1 MTAALPTHQLP
12 RQAWRQRLLRLMPW
26 HKRLA
31 LLACLGIFSWA
42 GSGMLHPLMG
52 YLQLRPQT
60 MATPQQALP
69 LDNLRSPAQ
78 VLGAA
83 GIAQV
88 QGLRLLVLSG
98 EPYYQARLAGE
109 LQPRYWHARSGQAVE
124 LAGTHAESLAR
135 HYLGSDEQLAY
146 VGSIERFTGEYAFI
160 NRLLPVARVDT
171 QRDDH
176 LRLYVDLF
184 HDRLGTLVDQR
195 KAWFSGFFQ
204 TMHSFRWL
212 DAAGPLRPVLMLV
225 LLASI
230 VSATLF
236 GVALF
241 IARHSWRRPCGPSL
255 SDVKNGSRPFFIA
268 RARTF
273 NRRLHGW
280 WGLGLALA
288 TLSFASSGAW
298 HLLHKQVAQPWP
310 APFVPS
316 FNVAEL
322 DKAPAADWLLAG
334 EELYMLS
341 LLELDGKP
349 IWRAQGQQFASM
361 ASLHYLDTQGRE
373 LGNDTPRRYAQQR
386 LDHYAKTM
394 NLGEVQQLSLQHN
407 FDHEY
412 GFVFK
417 RLPVFKANYADGNNT
432 ALFIDPLDGA
442 LASRVQNADR
452 TEGWTFAYL
461 HKWEFLAGIG
471 NGYKHLL
478 LGIVALAHV
487 LLALVGLSLLRR
499 GSR

>member
-1 MTAALPTHQLP
+1 MTAALQAQELP
-12 RQAWRQRLLRLMPW
+12 RLTWRQRLLRLMPW

-52 YLQLRPQT
+52 YLQPRPQT
-60 MATPQQALP
+60 MATPQQVLP

-83 GIAQV
+83 GVAQV
-88 QGLRLLVLSG
+88 QGLRLLVLAA

-124 LAGTHAESLAR
+124 LAGAHAESLAR
-135 HYLGSDEQLAY
+135 HYLGRDEPLAY
-146 VGSIERFTGEYAFI
+146 AVSIERFTSEYAFI

-171 QRDDH
+171 QRDDQ

-184 HDRLGTLVDQR
+184 HDRLGTLVDER
-195 KAWFSGFFQ
+195 KAWFSAFFQ

-236 GVALF
+236 GITLF
-241 IARHSWRRPCGPSL
+241 IARR
-255 SDVKNGSRPFFIA
+255 

-280 WGLGLALA
+280 WGLGLAVA

-298 HLLHKQVAQPWP
+298 HLLHKQGAQPWP
-310 APFVPS
+310 VTFVPS

-322 DKAPAADWLLAG
+322 DQAPSAAWLLAG

-361 ASLHYLDTQGRE
+361 SSLHYLDAQGRE

-386 LDHYAKTM
+386 LDHYAKALG
-394 NLGEVQQLSLQHN
+394 LGEAQTLTLQHS

-417 RLPVFKANYADGNNT
+417 RLPVFKASYADAHNT

-442 LASRVQNADR
+442 LASRVQDADR

-461 HKWEFLAGIG
+461 HKWEFLAGLG

-478 LGIVALAHV
+478 LGIVAFAHV

-499 GSR
+499 GQHR

>member
-1 MTAALPTHQLP
+1 MTAALQAQELP
-12 RQAWRQRLLRLMPW
+12 RLTWRQRLLRLMPW

-52 YLQLRPQT
+52 YLQPRPQT
-60 MATPQQALP
+60 MATPQQVLP

-83 GIAQV
+83 GVAQV
-88 QGLRLLVLSG
+88 QGLRLLVLAS

-124 LAGTHAESLAR
+124 LAGAHAESLAR
-135 HYLGSDEQLAY
+135 HYLGRDEPLAY
-146 VGSIERFTGEYAFI
+146 AGSIERFTSEYAFI

-171 QRDDH
+171 QRDDQ

-184 HDRLGTLVDQR
+184 HDRLGTLVDER
-195 KAWFSGFFQ
+195 KAWFSAFFQ

-236 GVALF
+236 GVVLF
-241 IARHSWRRPCGPSL
+241 IARR
-255 SDVKNGSRPFFIA
+255 

-298 HLLHKQVAQPWP
+298 HLLHKQGAQPWP
-310 APFVPS
+310 ASFVPS
-316 FNVAEL
+316 FSVAEL
-322 DKAPAADWLLAG
+322 DQAPAADWLLAG

-361 ASLHYLDTQGRE
+361 SSLHYLDAQGRE

-386 LDHYAKTM
+386 LDHYAKSLG
-394 NLGEVQQLSLQHN
+394 LGEAQTLTLQHS

-417 RLPVFKANYADGNNT
+417 RLPVFKASYADTHNT

-442 LASRVQNADR
+442 LASRVQDADR
-452 TEGWTFAYL
+452 AEGWGFAYL
-461 HKWEFLAGIG
+461 HKWEFLAGLG

-499 GSR
+499 GQHR

>member
-1 MTAALPTHQLP
+1 MTAALQAQELP
-12 RQAWRQRLLRLMPW
+12 RLTWRQRLLRLMPW

-52 YLQLRPQT
+52 YLQPRPQT
-60 MATPQQALP
+60 MATPQQVLP

-83 GIAQV
+83 GVAQV
-88 QGLRLLVLSG
+88 QGLRLLVLAG

-124 LAGTHAESLAR
+124 LAAAHAESLAR
-135 HYLGSDEQLAY
+135 HYLGRDEPLAY
-146 VGSIERFTGEYAFI
+146 AGSIERFTSEYAFI

-171 QRDDH
+171 QRDDS

-184 HDRLGTLVDQR
+184 HDRLGTLVDER
-195 KAWFSGFFQ
+195 KAWFSAFFQ

-241 IARHSWRRPCGPSL
+241 IARR
-255 SDVKNGSRPFFIA
+255 

-298 HLLHKQVAQPWP
+298 HLLHKQGAQPWP
-310 APFVPS
+310 APFVPN

-322 DKAPAADWLLAG
+322 GTAPAANWLLAG

-361 ASLHYLDTQGRE
+361 SSLHYLDAQGRE

-386 LDHYAKTM
+386 LDHYAKTLG
-394 NLGEVQQLSLQHN
+394 LGEAQTLTLQHS

-417 RLPVFKANYADGNNT
+417 RLPVFKASYADTHNT

-442 LASRVQNADR
+442 LASRVQDADR
-452 TEGWTFAYL
+452 AEGWGFAYL
-461 HKWEFLAGIG
+461 HKWEFLAGLG

-499 GSR
+499 GQHR

>member
-1 MTAALPTHQLP
+1 MTAALQAQELP
-12 RQAWRQRLLRLMPW
+12 RLTWRQRLLRLMPW

-52 YLQLRPQT
+52 YLQPRPQT
-60 MATPQQALP
+60 MATPQQVLP
-69 LDNLRSPAQ
+69 LDNLRIPAQ
-78 VLGAA
+78 VLSAA

-88 QGLRLLVLSG
+88 QGLRLLVLAG

-109 LQPRYWHARSGQAVE
+109 LQPLYWHARSGQAVE
-124 LAGTHAESLAR
+124 LAGAHAESLAR
-135 HYLGSDEQLAY
+135 HYLSSNEPLAY
-146 VGSIERFTGEYAFI
+146 AGCIERFTGEYAFI

-171 QRDDH
+171 LRDDS

-184 HDRLGTLVDQR
+184 HDRLGTLVDER
-195 KAWFSGFFQ
+195 KAWFSAFFQ
-204 TMHSFRWL
+204 TLHSFRWL
-212 DAAGPLRPVLMLV
+212 DAAGPLRPLLMLV

-241 IARHSWRRPCGPSL
+241 IARR
-255 SDVKNGSRPFFIA
+255 

-298 HLLHKQVAQPWP
+298 HLLHKQGAQPWP

-316 FNVAEL
+316 FTVAEL
-322 DKAPAADWLLAG
+322 NKAPSAAWLLAG

-361 ASLHYLDTQGRE
+361 SSLHYLDAQGRE

-386 LDHYAKTM
+386 LDHYAKALR
-394 NLGEVQQLSLQHN
+394 LGEAQTLTLQHS

-417 RLPVFKANYADGNNT
+417 RLPVFKASYADAHNT
-432 ALFIDPLDGA
+432 TLFIDPLDGA
-442 LASRVQNADR
+442 LASRVQDADR

-461 HKWEFLAGIG
+461 HKWEFLAGLG

-478 LGIVALAHV
+478 LGLVALAHV

-499 GSR
+499 GQHR

>member
-1 MTAALPTHQLP
+1 MTAALQAQELP
-12 RQAWRQRLLRLMPW
+12 RLTWRQRLLRLMPW

-52 YLQLRPQT
+52 YLQPRPQT
-60 MATPQQALP
+60 MATPQQVLP

-78 VLGAA
+78 VLGTA
-83 GIAQV
+83 GVAQV
-88 QGLRLLVLSG
+88 QGLRLLVLAG

-124 LAGTHAESLAR
+124 LAAAHAESLAR
-135 HYLGSDEQLAY
+135 HYLGRDEPLAY
-146 VGSIERFTGEYAFI
+146 AGSIERFTSEYAFI

-171 QRDDH
+171 QRDDQ

-184 HDRLGTLVDQR
+184 HDRLGTLVDER
-195 KAWFSGFFQ
+195 KAWFSAFFQ

-241 IARHSWRRPCGPSL
+241 IARR
-255 SDVKNGSRPFFIA
+255 

-298 HLLHKQVAQPWP
+298 HLLHKQGAQPWP

-361 ASLHYLDTQGRE
+361 SSLHYLDAQGRE

-386 LDHYAKTM
+386 LDHYAKSLG
-394 NLGEVQQLSLQHN
+394 LGEAQTLTLQHS

-417 RLPVFKANYADGNNT
+417 RLPVFKASYADTHNT

-442 LASRVQNADR
+442 LASRVQDADR
-452 TEGWTFAYL
+452 AEGWGFAYL
-461 HKWEFLAGIG
+461 HKWEFLAGLG

-499 GSR
+499 EQHR

>member
-1 MTAALPTHQLP
+1 LTAALQAQELP
-12 RQAWRQRLLRLMPW
+12 RLTWRQRLLRLMPW

-52 YLQLRPQT
+52 YLQPRPQT
-60 MATPQQALP
+60 MVTPQQVLP

-78 VLGAA
+78 LLGAA
-83 GIAQV
+83 GVAQV
-88 QGLRLLVLSG
+88 QGLRLLVLAG

-124 LAGTHAESLAR
+124 LAAAHAESLAR
-135 HYLGSDEQLAY
+135 HYLGRDEPLAY
-146 VGSIERFTGEYAFI
+146 AGSIERFTGEYAFI

-171 QRDDH
+171 QRDDS

-184 HDRLGTLVDQR
+184 HDRLGTLVDER
-195 KAWFSGFFQ
+195 KAWFSAFFQ

-236 GVALF
+236 GITLF
-241 IARHSWRRPCGPSL
+241 IARR
-255 SDVKNGSRPFFIA
+255 

-280 WGLGLALA
+280 WGLGLAVA

-298 HLLHKQVAQPWP
+298 HLLHKQGAQPWP
-310 APFVPS
+310 APFVAS

-322 DKAPAADWLLAG
+322 DKAPSAAWLLAG

-361 ASLHYLDTQGRE
+361 PSLHYLDAHGRE

-386 LDHYAKTM
+386 LDHYAKALG
-394 NLGEVQQLSLQHN
+394 LGEAQTLTLQHS

-417 RLPVFKANYADGNNT
+417 RLPVFKASYADAHNT

-442 LASRVQNADR
+442 LASRVQDADR

-461 HKWEFLAGIG
+461 HKWEFLAGLG

-499 GSR
+499 GQHR

>member
-1 MTAALPTHQLP
+1 LTAALQSQELP
-12 RQAWRQRLLRLMPW
+12 RLTWRQRVLRLMPW

-52 YLQLRPQT
+52 YLQPRPQT
-60 MATPQQALP
+60 MATPQQVLP

-83 GIAQV
+83 GVAQV
-88 QGLRLLVLSG
+88 QGLRLLVLAG
-98 EPYYQARLAGE
+98 EPYYQARLVGE
-109 LQPRYWHARSGQAVE
+109 LQPRYWHARSGQAIE
-124 LAGTHAESLAR
+124 LAAAHAESLAR
-135 HYLGSDEQLAY
+135 HYLGRDEPLAY
-146 VGSIERFTGEYAFI
+146 AGSIERFTGEYAFI

-171 QRDDH
+171 QRDDQ

-184 HDRLGTLVDQR
+184 HDRLGTLVDER
-195 KAWFSGFFQ
+195 KAWFSAFFQ
-204 TMHSFRWL
+204 TLHSFRWL

-241 IARHSWRRPCGPSL
+241 IARR
-255 SDVKNGSRPFFIA
+255 

-273 NRRLHGW
+273 NRRLHSW

-298 HLLHKQVAQPWP
+298 HLLHKQGAQPWP

-322 DKAPAADWLLAG
+322 DKAPAANWLLAG

-361 ASLHYLDTQGRE
+361 SSLHYLDAQGRE
-373 LGNDTPRRYAQQR
+373 LGNDTPHRYAQQR
-386 LDHYAKTM
+386 LDHYAKSLG
-394 NLGEVQQLSLQHN
+394 LGEAQKLTLQHS

-417 RLPVFKANYADGNNT
+417 RLPVFKASYADVHNT

-442 LASRVQNADR
+442 LASRVQDADR
-452 TEGWTFAYL
+452 AEGWGFAYL
-461 HKWEFLAGIG
+461 HKWEFLAGLG

-499 GSR
+499 GQHR

>member
-1 MTAALPTHQLP
+1 MTAALQAQELP
-12 RQAWRQRLLRLMPW
+12 RLTWRQRVLRLMPW

-52 YLQLRPQT
+52 YLQPRPQT
-60 MATPQQALP
+60 IATPQQVLP

-83 GIAQV
+83 GVAQV
-88 QGLRLLVLSG
+88 QGLRLLVLDA

-124 LAGTHAESLAR
+124 LAAAHAESLGR
-135 HYLGSDEQLAY
+135 HYLGRDEPLAY
-146 VGSIERFTGEYAFI
+146 AGSIERFTSEYAFI

-171 QRDDH
+171 QRDDA
-176 LRLYVDLF
+176 LRLYIDLF
-184 HDRLGTLVDQR
+184 HDRLGTLVDER
-195 KAWFSGFFQ
+195 KAWFSAFFQ
-204 TMHSFRWL
+204 TLHSFRWL
-212 DAAGPLRPVLMLV
+212 DAAGPLRPLLMLV

-236 GVALF
+236 GITLF
-241 IARHSWRRPCGPSL
+241 IARR
-255 SDVKNGSRPFFIA
+255 

-298 HLLHKQVAQPWP
+298 HLLHKQGAQPWP

-316 FNVAEL
+316 FTVAEL
-322 DKAPAADWLLAG
+322 DKAPSAAWLLAG

-361 ASLHYLDTQGRE
+361 SSLHYLDAQGRE

-386 LDHYAKTM
+386 LDHYAKSLG
-394 NLGEVQQLSLQHN
+394 LGEAQTLTLQHS

-417 RLPVFKANYADGNNT
+417 RLPVFKASYADAHNT

-442 LASRVQNADR
+442 LASRVQDADR
-452 TEGWTFAYL
+452 AEGWGFAYL
-461 HKWEFLAGIG
+461 HKWEFLAGLG

-499 GSR
+499 GQHR

>member
-1 MTAALPTHQLP
+1 MTAALQAHELP
-12 RQAWRQRLLRLMPW
+12 CLTWRQRLLRLMPW

-52 YLQLRPQT
+52 YLQPRPQT
-60 MATPQQALP
+60 MATPQQVLL

-78 VLGAA
+78 LLGAA
-83 GIAQV
+83 GVAQV
-88 QGLRLLVLSG
+88 QGLRLLVLAG

-124 LAGTHAESLAR
+124 LAAAHAESLAR
-135 HYLGSDEQLAY
+135 HYLGRDEPLAY
-146 VGSIERFTGEYAFI
+146 AGSIERFTSEYAFI

-171 QRDDH
+171 QRDDS

-184 HDRLGTLVDQR
+184 HDRLGTLVDER
-195 KAWFSGFFQ
+195 KAWFSAFFQ

-241 IARHSWRRPCGPSL
+241 IARR
-255 SDVKNGSRPFFIA
+255 

-280 WGLGLALA
+280 FGLGLALA

-298 HLLHKQVAQPWP
+298 HLLHKQGAQPWP

-316 FNVAEL
+316 FSVAEL
-322 DKAPAADWLLAG
+322 DKAPATDWLLAG

-349 IWRAQGQQFASM
+349 IWRAQGQQFANM
-361 ASLHYLDTQGRE
+361 PSLHYLDVQGRE

-386 LDHYAKTM
+386 LDHYAKTLG
-394 NLGEVQQLSLQHN
+394 LGEAQALTLQHS

-417 RLPVFKANYADGNNT
+417 RLPVFKASYVDAYNT

-442 LASRVQNADR
+442 LASRVQDADR

-461 HKWEFLAGIG
+461 HKWEFLAGLG
-471 NGYKHLL
+471 NGYKHLA
-478 LGIVALAHV
+478 LGLVALAHM
-487 LLALVGLSLLRR
+487 LLALVGLSLLRKPR
-499 GSR
+499 SAY

>member
-1 MTAALPTHQLP
+1 MTAALQAQELP
-12 RQAWRQRLLRLMPW
+12 RLTWRQRLLRLMPW

-52 YLQLRPQT
+52 YLQPRAQT
-60 MATPQQALP
+60 MATPQQVLP
-69 LDNLRSPAQ
+69 LENLRSPAQ
-78 VLGAA
+78 VLGAD
-83 GIAQV
+83 GITQV
-88 QGLRLLVLSG
+88 QGLRLLVLAG
-98 EPYYQARLAGE
+98 EPYYQARLADE
-109 LQPRYWHARSGQAVE
+109 PVPRYWHARSGQATE
-124 LAGTHAESLAR
+124 LAAAHAESLAR
-135 HYLGSDEQLAY
+135 HYLGRDEPMAY
-146 VGSIERFTGEYAFI
+146 AGSIARFTSEYAFI

-171 QRDDH
+171 QRDDQ
-176 LRLYVDLF
+176 LRVYVDLF
-184 HDRLGTLVDQR
+184 HDRLGTLVDER
-195 KAWFSGFFQ
+195 KAGFSAFFQ

-212 DAAGPLRPVLMLV
+212 DAAGPLRPVLMLI

-241 IARHSWRRPCGPSL
+241 IARR
-255 SDVKNGSRPFFIA
+255 

-298 HLLHKQVAQPWP
+298 HLLHKQGAQPWP

-322 DKAPAADWLLAG
+322 DQAPAADWLLAG

-361 ASLHYLDTQGRE
+361 PSLHYLDARGRE
-373 LGNDTPRRYAQQR
+373 LGHDTPRRYAQQR
-386 LDHYAKTM
+386 LDHYAKFM
-394 NLGEVQQLSLQHN
+394 GLGEAQTLTLQHS

-417 RLPVFKANYADGNNT
+417 RLPVFKASYADVHNT

-461 HKWEFLAGIG
+461 HKWEFLADLG
-471 NGYKHLL
+471 NGYKHLA
-478 LGIVALAHV
+478 LGLVALAHM
-487 LLALVGLSLLRR
+487 LLALVGLSLLRKPR
-499 GSR
+499 SVY

>member
-1 MTAALPTHQLP
+1 VEALTAALQAQELP
-12 RQAWRQRLLRLMPW
+12 RLTWRQRVLRLMPW

-52 YLQLRPQT
+52 YLQPRPQT
-60 MATPQQALP
+60 IATPQQVLP

-83 GIAQV
+83 GVAQV
-88 QGLRLLVLSG
+88 QGLRLLVLDA

-124 LAGTHAESLAR
+124 LAAAHAESLGR
-135 HYLGSDEQLAY
+135 HYLGRDEPLAY
-146 VGSIERFTGEYAFI
+146 AGSIERFTSEYAFI

-171 QRDDH
+171 QRDDA
-176 LRLYVDLF
+176 LRLYIDLF
-184 HDRLGTLVDQR
+184 HDRLGTLVDER
-195 KAWFSGFFQ
+195 KAWFSAFFQ
-204 TMHSFRWL
+204 TLHSFRWL
-212 DAAGPLRPVLMLV
+212 DAAGPLRPLLMLV

-236 GVALF
+236 GITLF
-241 IARHSWRRPCGPSL
+241 IARR
-255 SDVKNGSRPFFIA
+255 

-298 HLLHKQVAQPWP
+298 HLLHKQGAQPWP

-316 FNVAEL
+316 FTVAEL
-322 DKAPAADWLLAG
+322 DKAPSAAWLLAG

-361 ASLHYLDTQGRE
+361 SSLHYLDAQGRE

-386 LDHYAKTM
+386 LDHYAKSLG
-394 NLGEVQQLSLQHN
+394 LGEAQTLTLQHS

-417 RLPVFKANYADGNNT
+417 RLPVFKASYADAHNT

-442 LASRVQNADR
+442 LASRVQDADR
-452 TEGWTFAYL
+452 AEGWGFAYL
-461 HKWEFLAGIG
+461 HKWEFLAGLG

-499 GSR
+499 GQHR

>member
-1 MTAALPTHQLP
+1 MTAALQAQELP
-12 RQAWRQRLLRLMPW
+12 RLTWRQRLLRLMPW

-52 YLQLRPQT
+52 YLQPRPQT
-60 MATPQQALP
+60 MATPQQVLP

-83 GIAQV
+83 GVAQV
-88 QGLRLLVLSG
+88 QGLRLLVLAG

-124 LAGTHAESLAR
+124 LAGAHAESLAR
-135 HYLGSDEQLAY
+135 HYLGRDEPLAY
-146 VGSIERFTGEYAFI
+146 AGSIERFTSEYAFI

-171 QRDDH
+171 QRDDQ

-184 HDRLGTLVDQR
+184 HDRLGTLVDER
-195 KAWFSGFFQ
+195 KAWFSAFFQ

-241 IARHSWRRPCGPSL
+241 IARR
-255 SDVKNGSRPFFIA
+255 

-298 HLLHKQVAQPWP
+298 HLLHRQGAQPWP

-361 ASLHYLDTQGRE
+361 SSLHYLDAQGRE

-386 LDHYAKTM
+386 LDHYAKSLG
-394 NLGEVQQLSLQHN
+394 LGEAQTLTLQHS

-417 RLPVFKANYADGNNT
+417 RLPVFKASYADAHNT

-442 LASRVQNADR
+442 LASRVQDADR

-461 HKWEFLAGIG
+461 HKWEFLAGLG

-499 GSR
+499 GQHR

>member
-1 MTAALPTHQLP
+1 MTAALQAHELP
-12 RQAWRQRLLRLMPW
+12 RLTWRQRLLRLMPW

-52 YLQLRPQT
+52 YLQPRPQT
-60 MATPQQALP
+60 MATPQQVLP

-83 GIAQV
+83 GVTQV
-88 QGLRLLVLSG
+88 QGLRLLVLDA

-124 LAGTHAESLAR
+124 LAGAHAESLAR
-135 HYLGSDEQLAY
+135 HYLGRDEPLAY
-146 VGSIERFTGEYAFI
+146 AGSIERFTSEYAFI

-171 QRDDH
+171 QRDDS

-184 HDRLGTLVDQR
+184 HDRLGTLVDER
-195 KAWFSGFFQ
+195 KAWFSAFFQ
-204 TMHSFRWL
+204 AMHSFRWL

-241 IARHSWRRPCGPSL
+241 VARR
-255 SDVKNGSRPFFIA
+255 

-280 WGLGLALA
+280 WGLGLAVA

-298 HLLHKQVAQPWP
+298 HLLHKQGAQPWP

-361 ASLHYLDTQGRE
+361 PSLHYLDVQGRE

-386 LDHYAKTM
+386 LDHYAKALG
-394 NLGEVQQLSLQHN
+394 LGEAQTLTLQHS

-417 RLPVFKANYADGNNT
+417 RLPVFKASYADAHNT

-442 LASRVQNADR
+442 LASRVQDADR

-461 HKWEFLAGIG
+461 HKWEFLAGLG

-478 LGIVALAHV
+478 LGLVALAHV

-499 GSR
+499 GQHR

>member
-1 MTAALPTHQLP
+1 MTAALQAQELP
-12 RQAWRQRLLRLMPW
+12 RLTWRQRLLRLMPW

-52 YLQLRPQT
+52 YLQPRPQI
-60 MATPQQALP
+60 MATPQQVLP

-83 GIAQV
+83 GVAQV
-88 QGLRLLVLSG
+88 QGLRLLVLAG

-124 LAGTHAESLAR
+124 LAGAHAESLAR
-135 HYLGSDEQLAY
+135 HYLGRDEPLAY
-146 VGSIERFTGEYAFI
+146 AGSIERFTSEYAFI

-171 QRDDH
+171 QRDNQ

-184 HDRLGTLVDQR
+184 HDRLGTLVDER
-195 KAWFSGFFQ
+195 KAWFSAFFQ

-241 IARHSWRRPCGPSL
+241 IARR
-255 SDVKNGSRPFFIA
+255 

-298 HLLHKQVAQPWP
+298 HLLHKQGAQPWP
-310 APFVPS
+310 ASFVPS
-316 FNVAEL
+316 FSVAEL
-322 DKAPAADWLLAG
+322 DQAPAADWLLAG

-361 ASLHYLDTQGRE
+361 SSLHYLDAQGRE

-386 LDHYAKTM
+386 LDHYAKTLG
-394 NLGEVQQLSLQHN
+394 LGEAQALTLQHS

-417 RLPVFKANYADGNNT
+417 RLPVFKASYADAHNT

-442 LASRVQNADR
+442 LASRVQDADR
-452 TEGWTFAYL
+452 AEGWGFAYL
-461 HKWEFLAGIG
+461 HKWEFLAGLG

-499 GSR
+499 GQHR

>member
-1 MTAALPTHQLP
+1 MTAALQAQELP
-12 RQAWRQRLLRLMPW
+12 RLTWRQRLLRLMPW

-52 YLQLRPQT
+52 YLQPRPQI
-60 MATPQQALP
+60 MATPQQVLP

-83 GIAQV
+83 GVAQV
-88 QGLRLLVLSG
+88 QGLRLLVLAG

-124 LAGTHAESLAR
+124 LAGAHAESLAR
-135 HYLGSDEQLAY
+135 HYLGSDEPLAY
-146 VGSIERFTGEYAFI
+146 AGSIERFTSEYAFI

-171 QRDDH
+171 QRDDS

-195 KAWFSGFFQ
+195 KAWFSVFFQ

-241 IARHSWRRPCGPSL
+241 IARR
-255 SDVKNGSRPFFIA
+255 

-298 HLLHKQVAQPWP
+298 HLLHKQGAQPWP
-310 APFVPS
+310 ASFVPS
-316 FNVAEL
+316 FSVAEL
-322 DKAPAADWLLAG
+322 DQAPAADWLLAG

-361 ASLHYLDTQGRE
+361 SSLHYLDAQGRE

-386 LDHYAKTM
+386 LDHYAKTLG
-394 NLGEVQQLSLQHN
+394 LGEAQALTLQHS

-417 RLPVFKANYADGNNT
+417 RLPVFKASYADAHNT

-442 LASRVQNADR
+442 LASRVQDADR
-452 TEGWTFAYL
+452 AEGWGFAYL
-461 HKWEFLAGIG
+461 HKWEFLAGLG

-499 GSR
+499 GQHR

>member
-1 MTAALPTHQLP
+1 MTAALQAQELP
-12 RQAWRQRLLRLMPW
+12 RLTWRQRLLRLMPW

-52 YLQLRPQT
+52 YLQPRPQT
-60 MATPQQALP
+60 MATPQQVLP

-78 VLGAA
+78 VLGTA
-83 GIAQV
+83 GVAQV
-88 QGLRLLVLSG
+88 QGLRLLVLAG

-124 LAGTHAESLAR
+124 LAAAHAESLAR
-135 HYLGSDEQLAY
+135 HYLGRDEPLAY
-146 VGSIERFTGEYAFI
+146 AGSIERFTSEYAFI

-171 QRDDH
+171 QRDDQ

-184 HDRLGTLVDQR
+184 HDRLGTLVDER
-195 KAWFSGFFQ
+195 KAWFSAFFQ

-212 DAAGPLRPVLMLV
+212 DAAGPLRPVLMLI

-241 IARHSWRRPCGPSL
+241 IARR
-255 SDVKNGSRPFFIA
+255 

-298 HLLHKQVAQPWP
+298 HLLHKQGAQPWP

-322 DKAPAADWLLAG
+322 DTAPAANWLLAG

-361 ASLHYLDTQGRE
+361 PSLHYLDVQGRE

-386 LDHYAKTM
+386 LDHYAKALG
-394 NLGEVQQLSLQHN
+394 LGEAQALTLQHS

-417 RLPVFKANYADGNNT
+417 RLPVFKASYADT
-432 ALFIDPLDGA
+432 HHTTLFIDPLDGA
-442 LASRVQNADR
+442 LASRVQDADR

-461 HKWEFLAGIG
+461 HKWEFLAGLG

-499 GSR
+499 GQHR

>member
-1 MTAALPTHQLP
+1 MTAALQAQELP
-12 RQAWRQRLLRLMPW
+12 RLTWRQRLLRLMPW

-52 YLQLRPQT
+52 YLQPRPQT
-60 MATPQQALP
+60 MATPQQVLP
-69 LDNLRSPAQ
+69 LDNLLSPAQ

-83 GIAQV
+83 GVVQV
-88 QGLRLLVLSG
+88 QGLRLLVLAR

-124 LAGTHAESLAR
+124 LAAAHAESLAR
-135 HYLGSDEQLAY
+135 HYLGRDEPLAY
-146 VGSIERFTGEYAFI
+146 AGSIERFTSEYAFI

-171 QRDDH
+171 QRDDS

-184 HDRLGTLVDQR
+184 HDRLGTLVDER
-195 KAWFSGFFQ
+195 KAWFSAFFQ

-241 IARHSWRRPCGPSL
+241 IARR
-255 SDVKNGSRPFFIA
+255 

-298 HLLHKQVAQPWP
+298 HLLHKQGAQPWP

-361 ASLHYLDTQGRE
+361 SSLHYLDAQGRE

-386 LDHYAKTM
+386 LDHYAKSLG
-394 NLGEVQQLSLQHN
+394 LGEAQTLTLQHS

-417 RLPVFKANYADGNNT
+417 RLPVFKASYADAHNT

-442 LASRVQNADR
+442 LASRVQDADR

-461 HKWEFLAGIG
+461 HKWEFLAGLG

-499 GSR
+499 GQHR

>member
-1 MTAALPTHQLP
+1 MTAALQAQELP
-12 RQAWRQRLLRLMPW
+12 RLTWRQRLLRLMPW

-52 YLQLRPQT
+52 YLQPRPQT
-60 MATPQQALP
+60 MATPQQVLP

-83 GIAQV
+83 GVAQV
-88 QGLRLLVLSG
+88 QGLRLLVLAG

-124 LAGTHAESLAR
+124 LAAAHAESLAR
-135 HYLGSDEQLAY
+135 HYLGRDEPLAY
-146 VGSIERFTGEYAFI
+146 AGSIERFTSEYAFI

-171 QRDDH
+171 QRDNQ

-184 HDRLGTLVDQR
+184 HDRLGTLVDER
-195 KAWFSGFFQ
+195 KAWFSAFFQ

-212 DAAGPLRPVLMLV
+212 DAAGPLRPLLMLV

-241 IARHSWRRPCGPSL
+241 IARR
-255 SDVKNGSRPFFIA
+255 

-298 HLLHKQVAQPWP
+298 HLLHKQGAQPWP
-310 APFVPS
+310 ASFVPS
-316 FNVAEL
+316 FSVAEL
-322 DKAPAADWLLAG
+322 GQAPAADWLLAG

-361 ASLHYLDTQGRE
+361 SSLHYLDAQGRE

-386 LDHYAKTM
+386 LDHYAKTLG
-394 NLGEVQQLSLQHN
+394 LGEAQALTLQHS

-417 RLPVFKANYADGNNT
+417 RLPVFKASYADAHNT

-442 LASRVQNADR
+442 LASRVQDADR
-452 TEGWTFAYL
+452 AEGWGFAYL
-461 HKWEFLAGIG
+461 HKWEFLAGLG

-499 GSR
+499 GQHR

>member
-1 MTAALPTHQLP
+1 MTAALQAQELP
-12 RQAWRQRLLRLMPW
+12 RLTWRQRLLRLMPW

-42 GSGMLHPLMG
+42 GSGMLHPLMV
-52 YLQLRPQT
+52 YLQPRPQT
-60 MATPQQALP
+60 MATPQQVLP

-83 GIAQV
+83 GVAQV
-88 QGLRLLVLSG
+88 QGLRLLVLAG

-124 LAGTHAESLAR
+124 LAAAHAESLAR
-135 HYLGSDEQLAY
+135 HYLGRDEPLAY
-146 VGSIERFTGEYAFI
+146 AGSIERFTSEYAFI

-171 QRDDH
+171 QRDDS

-184 HDRLGTLVDQR
+184 HDRLGTLVDER
-195 KAWFSGFFQ
+195 KAWFSAFFQ

-241 IARHSWRRPCGPSL
+241 IARR
-255 SDVKNGSRPFFIA
+255 

-298 HLLHKQVAQPWP
+298 HLLHKQGAQPWP

-322 DKAPAADWLLAG
+322 GTAPAANWLLAG

-361 ASLHYLDTQGRE
+361 SSLHYLDAQGRE

-386 LDHYAKTM
+386 LDHYAKTLG
-394 NLGEVQQLSLQHN
+394 LGEAQTLTLQHS

-417 RLPVFKANYADGNNT
+417 RLPVFKASYADTHNT

-442 LASRVQNADR
+442 LASRVQDADR
-452 TEGWTFAYL
+452 AEGWGFAYL
-461 HKWEFLAGIG
+461 HKWEFLAGLG

-499 GSR
+499 GQHR

>member
-1 MTAALPTHQLP
+1 MTAALQAQELP
-12 RQAWRQRLLRLMPW
+12 RLTWRQRLLRLMPW

-52 YLQLRPQT
+52 YLQPRPQT
-60 MATPQQALP
+60 MATPQQVLP

-83 GIAQV
+83 GVAQV
-88 QGLRLLVLSG
+88 QGLRLLVLAG
-98 EPYYQARLAGE
+98 EPYYQARLASE

-124 LAGTHAESLAR
+124 LAGAHAESLAR
-135 HYLGSDEQLAY
+135 HYLGRDEPLAY
-146 VGSIERFTGEYAFI
+146 AGSIERFTSEYAFI

-171 QRDDH
+171 QRDDQ

-184 HDRLGTLVDQR
+184 HDRLGTLVDER
-195 KAWFSGFFQ
+195 KAWFSAFFQ

-230 VSATLF
+230 ISATLF

-241 IARHSWRRPCGPSL
+241 IARR
-255 SDVKNGSRPFFIA
+255 

-298 HLLHKQVAQPWP
+298 HLLHKQGAQPWP

-322 DKAPAADWLLAG
+322 DTAPAADWLLAG

-361 ASLHYLDTQGRE
+361 SSLHYLDAQGRE

-386 LDHYAKTM
+386 LDHYAKSLG
-394 NLGEVQQLSLQHN
+394 LGEAQTLTLQHS

-417 RLPVFKANYADGNNT
+417 RLPVFKASYADAHNT

-442 LASRVQNADR
+442 LASRVQDADR
-452 TEGWTFAYL
+452 AEGWGFAYL
-461 HKWEFLAGIG
+461 HKWEFLAGLG

-499 GSR
+499 GQHR

>member
-1 MTAALPTHQLP
+1 MEALTAALQAQELP
-12 RQAWRQRLLRLMPW
+12 RLTWRQRLLRLMPW

-52 YLQLRPQT
+52 YLQPRPQT
-60 MATPQQALP
+60 MATPQQILP
-69 LDNLRSPAQ
+69 LDNLCSPAQ

-88 QGLRLLVLSG
+88 QGLRLLVRSG

-124 LAGTHAESLAR
+124 LAGAHAESLAR
-135 HYLGSDEQLAY
+135 HYLGSDEPLAY

-171 QRDDH
+171 QRDDS

-212 DAAGPLRPVLMLV
+212 DAAGPLRPALMLV

-236 GVALF
+236 GISLFVA
-241 IARHSWRRPCGPSL
+241 RR
-255 SDVKNGSRPFFIA
+255 

-298 HLLHKQVAQPWP
+298 HLLHKQGAQPWP

-349 IWRAQGQQFASM
+349 IWRAEGQQFASM

-386 LDHYAKTM
+386 LDHYAKPLG
-394 NLGEVQQLSLQHN
+394 LGEAQTLTLQHS

-417 RLPVFKANYADGNNT
+417 RLPVFKASYADAYNT

-442 LASRVQNADR
+442 LASRVQDADR

>member
-1 MTAALPTHQLP
+1 MTAALQAHELP
-12 RQAWRQRLLRLMPW
+12 RLTWRQRLLRLMPW

-52 YLQLRPQT
+52 YLQPRPQT
-60 MATPQQALP
+60 MATPQQVLP

-88 QGLRLLVLSG
+88 QGLRLLVLAG

-109 LQPRYWHARSGQAVE
+109 LEPRYWHARSGQASDV
-124 LAGTHAESLAR
+124 AGAHAESLAR
-135 HYLGSDEQLAY
+135 HYLGHNEPLAY
-146 VGSIERFTGEYAFI
+146 AGSIERFNGEYAFI

-171 QRDDH
+171 QRDNQ

-184 HDRLGTLVDQR
+184 HDRLGTLVDER

-204 TMHSFRWL
+204 TLHSFRWL

-236 GVALF
+236 GLSLFVA
-241 IARHSWRRPCGPSL
+241 RR
-255 SDVKNGSRPFFIA
+255 
-268 RARTF
+268 RARSF

-298 HLLHKQVAQPWP
+298 HLLHKQGAQPWP
-310 APFVPS
+310 EPFVAS
-316 FNVAEL
+316 FAVAEL
-322 DKAPAADWLLAG
+322 DSTPAADWLLSG

-341 LLELDGKP
+341 LLELDDKP
-349 IWRAQGQQFASM
+349 IWRAQGQQFSSM
-361 ASLHYLDTQGRE
+361 PSLHYLDAHGRE

-386 LDHYAKTM
+386 LDHYAKSM
-394 NLGEVQQLSLQHN
+394 NLGAAQQLTLQHN

-417 RLPVFKANYADGNNT
+417 RLPVFKASYADAHNT

-442 LASRVQNADR
+442 LASRVQDADR

-461 HKWEFLAGIG
+461 HKWEFLAGLG

-478 LGIVALAHV
+478 LGLVALAHV

-499 GSR
+499 GQRR

>member
-1 MTAALPTHQLP
+1 MTAALQAQELP
-12 RQAWRQRLLRLMPW
+12 RLTWRQRLLRLMPW

-52 YLQLRPQT
+52 YLQPRPQT
-60 MATPQQALP
+60 MATPQQVLP

-83 GIAQV
+83 GVAQV
-88 QGLRLLVLSG
+88 QGLRLLVLDA

-124 LAGTHAESLAR
+124 LAGAHAESLAR
-135 HYLGSDEQLAY
+135 HYLGRDEPLAY
-146 VGSIERFTGEYAFI
+146 AGSIERFTSEYAFI

-171 QRDDH
+171 QRDDQ

-184 HDRLGTLVDQR
+184 HDRLGTLVDER
-195 KAWFSGFFQ
+195 KAWFSAFFQ

-241 IARHSWRRPCGPSL
+241 IARR
-255 SDVKNGSRPFFIA
+255 

-273 NRRLHGW
+273 NRRLHSW

-298 HLLHKQVAQPWP
+298 HLLHKQGAQPWP

-322 DKAPAADWLLAG
+322 DKAPAANWLLAG

-349 IWRAQGQQFASM
+349 IWRAQGQQFARMS
-361 ASLHYLDTQGRE
+361 SLHYLDAQGRE
-373 LGNDTPRRYAQQR
+373 LGNDTPHRYAQQR
-386 LDHYAKTM
+386 LDHYAKSLG
-394 NLGEVQQLSLQHN
+394 LGEAQTLTLQHS

-417 RLPVFKANYADGNNT
+417 RLPVFKASYADVHNT

-442 LASRVQNADR
+442 LASRVQDADR
-452 TEGWTFAYL
+452 AEGWGFAYL
-461 HKWEFLAGIG
+461 HKWEFLAGLG

-499 GSR
+499 GQHR

>member
-1 MTAALPTHQLP
+1 MEALTAALQAQELP
-12 RQAWRQRLLRLMPW
+12 RLTWRQRLLRLMPW

-52 YLQLRPQT
+52 YLQPRPQI
-60 MATPQQALP
+60 MATPQQVLP

-83 GIAQV
+83 GVAQV
-88 QGLRLLVLSG
+88 QGLRLLVLAG

-124 LAGTHAESLAR
+124 LAGAHAESLAR
-135 HYLGSDEQLAY
+135 HYLGRDEPLAY
-146 VGSIERFTGEYAFI
+146 AGSIERFTSEYAFI

-171 QRDDH
+171 QRDNQ

-184 HDRLGTLVDQR
+184 HDRLGTLVDER
-195 KAWFSGFFQ
+195 KAWFSAFFQ

-241 IARHSWRRPCGPSL
+241 IARR
-255 SDVKNGSRPFFIA
+255 

-298 HLLHKQVAQPWP
+298 HLLHKQGAQPWP
-310 APFVPS
+310 ASFVPS
-316 FNVAEL
+316 FSVAEL
-322 DKAPAADWLLAG
+322 DQAPAADWLLAG

-361 ASLHYLDTQGRE
+361 SSLHYLDAQGRE

-386 LDHYAKTM
+386 LDHYAKTLG
-394 NLGEVQQLSLQHN
+394 LGEAQALTLQHS

-417 RLPVFKANYADGNNT
+417 RLPVFKASYADAHNT

-442 LASRVQNADR
+442 LASRVQDADR
-452 TEGWTFAYL
+452 AEGWGFAYL
-461 HKWEFLAGIG
+461 HKWEFLAGLG

-499 GSR
+499 GQHR

>member
-1 MTAALPTHQLP
+1 MTAALQAQELP
-12 RQAWRQRLLRLMPW
+12 RLTWRQRLLRLMPW

-52 YLQLRPQT
+52 YLQPRPQT
-60 MATPQQALP
+60 MATPQQVLP
-69 LDNLRSPAQ
+69 LDNLRSPSQ

-83 GIAQV
+83 GVAQV
-88 QGLRLLVLSG
+88 QGLRLLVLAG

-124 LAGTHAESLAR
+124 LAAAHAESLAR
-135 HYLGSDEQLAY
+135 HYLGRDEPLAY
-146 VGSIERFTGEYAFI
+146 AGSIERFTSEYAFI

-171 QRDDH
+171 QRDNQ

-184 HDRLGTLVDQR
+184 HDRLGTLVDER
-195 KAWFSGFFQ
+195 KAWFSAFFQ

-241 IARHSWRRPCGPSL
+241 IARR
-255 SDVKNGSRPFFIA
+255 

-298 HLLHKQVAQPWP
+298 HLLHKQGAQPWP

-361 ASLHYLDTQGRE
+361 SSLHYLDAQGRE

-386 LDHYAKTM
+386 LDHYAKSLG
-394 NLGEVQQLSLQHN
+394 LGEAQTLTLQHS

-417 RLPVFKANYADGNNT
+417 RLPVFKASYADAHNT

-442 LASRVQNADR
+442 LASRVQDADR
-452 TEGWTFAYL
+452 AEGWGFAYL
-461 HKWEFLAGIG
+461 HKWEFLAGLG

-499 GSR
+499 GQHR

>member
-1 MTAALPTHQLP
+1 MTAALQAQELP
-12 RQAWRQRLLRLMPW
+12 RLTWRQRLLRLMPW

-52 YLQLRPQT
+52 YLQPRPQT
-60 MATPQQALP
+60 MATPQQVLP
-69 LDNLRSPAQ
+69 LDHLRSPAQ

-83 GIAQV
+83 GVKQV
-88 QGLRLLVLSG
+88 QGLRLLVLAG

-124 LAGTHAESLAR
+124 LAAAHAESLAR
-135 HYLGSDEQLAY
+135 HYLGRDEPLAY
-146 VGSIERFTGEYAFI
+146 AGSIERFTSEYAFI

-171 QRDDH
+171 QRDNQ

-184 HDRLGTLVDQR
+184 HDRLGTLVDER
-195 KAWFSGFFQ
+195 KAWFSAFFQ

-241 IARHSWRRPCGPSL
+241 IARR
-255 SDVKNGSRPFFIA
+255 

-298 HLLHKQVAQPWP
+298 HLLHKQGAQPWP

-322 DKAPAADWLLAG
+322 DTAPAADWLLAG

-349 IWRAQGQQFASM
+349 IWCAQGQQFASM
-361 ASLHYLDTQGRE
+361 SSLHYLDAQGRE

-386 LDHYAKTM
+386 LDHYAKSLG
-394 NLGEVQQLSLQHN
+394 LGEAQTLTLQHS

-417 RLPVFKANYADGNNT
+417 RLPVFRASYADAHNT

-442 LASRVQNADR
+442 LASRVQDADR

-461 HKWEFLAGIG
+461 HKWEFLAGLG

-499 GSR
+499 GQHR

>member
-1 MTAALPTHQLP
+1 LTAALQAQELP
-12 RQAWRQRLLRLMPW
+12 RLTWRQRLLRLMPW

-52 YLQLRPQT
+52 YLQPRPQT
-60 MATPQQALP
+60 MAIPQQVLP

-83 GIAQV
+83 GVAQV
-88 QGLRLLVLSG
+88 QGLRLLVLAG

-124 LAGTHAESLAR
+124 LAGAHAESLAR
-135 HYLGSDEQLAY
+135 HYLGRDEPLAY
-146 VGSIERFTGEYAFI
+146 AGSIERFTSEYAFI

-171 QRDDH
+171 QRDNQ

-184 HDRLGTLVDQR
+184 HDRLGTLVDER
-195 KAWFSGFFQ
+195 KAWFSAFFQ

-241 IARHSWRRPCGPSL
+241 IARR
-255 SDVKNGSRPFFIA
+255 

-298 HLLHKQVAQPWP
+298 HLLHKQGAQPWP
-310 APFVPS
+310 ASFVPS

-322 DKAPAADWLLAG
+322 DTAPATDWLLSG

-349 IWRAQGQQFASM
+349 VWRAQGQQFSSM
-361 ASLHYLDTQGRE
+361 TSLHYLDAQGRE

-386 LDHYAKTM
+386 LDHYAKSLG
-394 NLGEVQQLSLQHN
+394 LGEAQALTLQHS

-417 RLPVFKANYADGNNT
+417 RLPVFKASYADAHNT

-442 LASRVQNADR
+442 LASRVQDADR
-452 TEGWTFAYL
+452 AEGWGFAYL
-461 HKWEFLAGIG
+461 HKWEFLAGLG

-487 LLALVGLSLLRR
+487 LLALVGLSLLRCGQHR
-499 GSR
+499 